1 MKLRKNETTT
11 HYIARM
17 NRTRNIIIAIG
28 TILVVVVLVGLRVKL
43 ATSTSTVTNGNRY
56 IIEDEP
62 ITIVCTVGGKEE
74 SFPAVEYSISAN
86 GTVTFVTDDG
96 HTIISSNYTIFVDE
110 PYYDK

>member
-1 MKLRKNETTT
+1 MKLRKNDPTAQCL
-11 HYIARM
+11 ARM
-17 NRTRNIIIAIG
+17 NRNRNIIIAIC
-28 TILVVVVLVGLRVKL
+28 TVLFVAVLVGLRVKL
-43 ATSTSTVTNGNRY
+43 ATSTSTTTNGNRY
-56 IIEDEP
+56 ITEDEP

-74 SFPAVEYSISAN
+74 SFPAVEYSVSAN

>member
-1 MKLRKNETTT
+1 MKLRKNETATQ
-11 HYIARM
+11 YLARM

-28 TILVVVVLVGLRVKL
+28 IILLLAFVGLRVKL
-43 ATSTSTVTNGNRY
+43 AASTSTVTNGNRY

-74 SFPAVEYSISAN
+74 SFPAVEYSVSAN